1 MYREAPASLISAERC
16 VRRCTGIR
24 LSGDFGRSLPSESM
38 PRPTPGISRV
48 CPCGV
53 TRMRWRAGEKCD
65 VVVYGAGD
73 HAKLFVNRKCVGK
86 KKIKE
91 CKAIFPKVA
100 YEPGS
105 ISAAIYDASGWEL
118 ARTKMRS
125 ASGRTQIQ
133 LTPEKSVLSAN
144 GQDLCFLEIDLTGE
158 NGITKSS
165 VDQKLTVA
173 VEGAGVLQAFGS
185 ARPHMAEDFVSAS
198 HTTYYGKALAVI
210 RAGYEPGNIRVTV
223 SGDGLKTQERILE
236 VVPSETTAI

>member
-1 MYREAPASLISAERC
+1 M
-16 VRRCTGIR
+16 
-24 LSGDFGRSLPSESM
+24 
-38 PRPTPGISRV
+38 
-48 CPCGV
+48 
-53 TRMRWRAGEKCD
+53 
-65 VVVYGAGD
+65 VVYGAGD
-73 HAKLFVNRKCVGK
+73 HAKLFVNGKCVGK

-210 RAGYEPGNIRVTV
+210 RAGYEPGNILVTV

>member
-1 MYREAPASLISAERC
+1 MW
-16 VRRCTGIR
+16 
-24 LSGDFGRSLPSESM
+24 RS
-38 PRPTPGISRV
+38 TAPGITRSFLSTENVSARRKSRSA
-48 CPCGV
+48 
-53 TRMRWRAGEKCD
+53 RRFSRRWLTSPE
-65 VVVYGAGD
+65 V
-73 HAKLFVNRKCVGK
+73 F
-86 KKIKE
+86 
-91 CKAIFPKVA
+91 
-100 YEPGS
+100 
-105 ISAAIYDASGWEL
+105 SAAIYDASGWEL

-210 RAGYEPGNIRVTV
+210 RAGYEPGNILVTV